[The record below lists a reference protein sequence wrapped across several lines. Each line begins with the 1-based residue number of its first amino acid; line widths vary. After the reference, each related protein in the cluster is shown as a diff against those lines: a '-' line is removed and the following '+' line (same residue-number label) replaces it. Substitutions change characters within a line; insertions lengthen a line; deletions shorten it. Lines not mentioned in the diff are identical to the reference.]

1 MTGWITTIMTGINGT
16 FSSFHRKNTSS
27 IWKLGNILFQSKC
40 RRSAAQR
47 QRKNESCS
55 STGRWEQGQ
64 YGYSPGVVPGSNA
77 AALPRPASGPKPRIK
92 VSQIFLEQYTGSLS
106 KVGLSLWFPRG
117 TARLP
122 TVATKKAVLVH
133 CPLQTRYGARVAP
146 QRCTILHIGKAVTP

>member
-16 FSSFHRKNTSS
+16 FSSFHRRNTSS

-77 AALPRPASGPKPRIK
+77 AALPRPASGAKPRNKSKSSITTMVYRQLLQGGFIAL
-92 VSQIFLEQYTGSLS
+92 VSKRQCMPSCGSNKKGS
-106 KVGLSLWFPRG
+106 
-117 TARLP
+117 TCALP
-122 TVATKKAVLVH
+122 LANPIWRSCRSPA
-133 CPLQTRYGARVAP
+133 
-146 QRCTILHIGKAVTP
+146 LHYPPYR